1 MEFLGLE
8 LSALAPAIGGFFV
21 FALLILMMRGMLRWI
36 IKVPPNKALLVFGFR
51 TRSRV
56 SVMRRVPVLET
67 DDSNADRVREYTMK
81 TEEEDVNYRIV
92 RGGWTLVFPVVHE
105 VRELDLSLMTLEVV
119 VQNVLSSHAVPIT
132 VDGIAQIKI
141 GSDETYIATAAEQLL
156 DKNKS
161 EVEHVAKETL
171 MGHLRAIIGLMTVE
185 NVYKDREEFAQRVL
199 EVAVDDLGGMGL
211 EIVSFVIKDI
221 DDAKGYIEALGRPEI
236 AAKIRDARVAEAVTD
251 RDATDKEQAA
261 EKDKADYVKNTNVAK
276 AQFDAQV
283 ATERAVANRAEAIS
297 LAEQD
302 KLLEVRKADAAEQA
316 ALRRDKELDVETR
329 RPADASLYASEKK
342 ADAARATGYAD
353 ADIQQKLGEA
363 EAEANKAKGLAQADV
378 TQAQLTAEA
387 KGRKQLVEA
396 FNQYGPGALKLV
408 LGETFLANL
417 PAFAEAA
424 TKHIAEI
431 DEVRIVD
438 LGGGGDGDKTP
449 VFEQFADQGLRV
461 VTKLLQGAPAIVS
474 DLLDDI
480 VEALIARKAEDL
492 GIEVDKQDEPDTDV
506 IEDLGIEVDKQ
517 EEPDT
522 DVIEDV
528 KQGVAKL
535 EDGEE
540 KSEPDEEPP
549 AKP

>member
-1 MEFLGLE
+1 MEFLGFE
-8 LSALAPAIGGFFV
+8 LSVFVLAIGGLFV
-21 FALLILMMRGMLRWI
+21 FALLILMIRGMLRWI
-36 IKVPPNKALLVFGFR
+36 VKVPPNKALLVYGFR
-51 TRSRV
+51 TRSKV
-56 SVMRRVPVLET
+56 SVMRRVPVVESEGG
-67 DDSNADRVREYTMK
+67 DGGHAREYTIS
-81 TEEEDVNYRIV
+81 TEDAEVNYRIV

-105 VRELDLSLMTLEVV
+105 VKELDLSLMTLEVV
-119 VQNVLSSHAVPIT
+119 VQNVLSSKAVPIT

-141 GSDETYIATAAEQLL
+141 GGDETYIATAAEQLL
-156 DKNKS
+156 DKDQM

-199 EVAVDDLGGMGL
+199 EVAVDDLAGMGL

-236 AAKIRDARVAEAVTD
+236 AAKIRDARVAEAETD
-251 RDATDKEQAA
+251 REATDKEQSA
-261 EKDKADYVKNTNVAK
+261 EKEKADYVKTTNVAK

-283 ATERAVANRAEAIS
+283 ATERAVADRAEAIS

-329 RPADASLYASEKK
+329 RPADANLYASEKT
-342 ADAARATGYAD
+342 ADAARAKGFAD
-353 ADIQQKLGEA
+353 ADITQKLGEA
-363 EAEANKAKGLAQADV
+363 EAEADKAKGLAQADV

-387 KGRKQLVEA
+387 KGRAQLVEA
-396 FNQYGPGALKLV
+396 FNQYGPGALQLV
-408 LGETFLANL
+408 LGEMFINNL
-417 PAFAEAA
+417 PAYAEAA

-438 LGGGGDGDKTP
+438 LGGGGDGSNTP

-461 VTKLLQGAPAIVS
+461 ATKILQGAPVVVS

-480 VEALIARKAEDL
+480 VAALVAKKAEDL
-492 GIEVDKQDEPDTDV
+492 GIDVGKTDEPDTPAASEEGEQDV
-506 IEDLGIEVDKQ
+506 VQVKAEEVTPDPEDK
-517 EEPDT
+517 
-522 DVIEDV
+522 
-528 KQGVAKL
+528 
-535 EDGEE
+535 
-540 KSEPDEEPP
+540 PP
-549 AKP
+549 AKPRRTRTRRKKTDQE

>member
-8 LSALAPAIGGFFV
+8 LSVFALAIGGLFV
-21 FALLILMMRGMLRWI
+21 FILLILMLRGMLRWI
-36 IKVPPNKALLVFGFR
+36 IKVPPNKALLVYGFR
-51 TRSRV
+51 TRSKV
-56 SVMRRVPVLET
+56 SVMRRVPVVET
-67 DDSNADRVREYTMK
+67 GDSDVNHVREYTVK
-81 TEEEDVNYRIV
+81 TEEAEVNYRIV

-105 VRELDLSLMTLEVV
+105 VKELDLSLMTLEVV
-119 VQNVLSSHAVPIT
+119 VQNVLSSKAVPIT

-156 DKNKS
+156 DKDQS

-199 EVAVDDLGGMGL
+199 EVAVDDLAGMGL

-236 AAKIRDARVAEAVTD
+236 AAKIRDARVAEAETD
-251 RDATDKEQAA
+251 REATDKEQSA
-261 EKDKADYVKNTNVAK
+261 EKDKADYVKTTNVAK

-283 ATERAVANRAEAIS
+283 ATERAVADRAEAIS
-297 LAEQD
+297 LSEQD

-329 RPADASLYASEKK
+329 RPADANLYASEKR
-342 ADAARATGYAD
+342 ADATRATGYAN
-353 ADIQQKLGEA
+353 ADIQQKMGEA
-363 EAEANKAKGLAQADV
+363 EAEADKAKGLAQADV

-387 KGRKQLVEA
+387 KGRAQLVEA
-396 FNQYGPGALKLV
+396 FNQYGPAALQLV
-408 LGETFLANL
+408 LGEMFISNL
-417 PAFAEAA
+417 PAYAEAA

-438 LGGGGDGDKTP
+438 LSGGGDGDKTP

-461 VTKLLQGAPAIVS
+461 ATKILQGAPVVVS

-480 VEALIARKAEDL
+480 VAALVARKAEDL
-492 GIEVDKQDEPDTDV
+492 GIEVDKPEEPETDV
-506 IEDLGIEVDKQ
+506 
-517 EEPDT
+517 T
-522 DVIEDV
+522 DDV
-528 KQGVAKL
+528 KQDVAKL
-535 EDGEE
+535 EAGEE
-540 KSEPDEEPP
+540 TSEPDEDPP
-549 AKP
+549 AKPRRTRTRRKKPDQE